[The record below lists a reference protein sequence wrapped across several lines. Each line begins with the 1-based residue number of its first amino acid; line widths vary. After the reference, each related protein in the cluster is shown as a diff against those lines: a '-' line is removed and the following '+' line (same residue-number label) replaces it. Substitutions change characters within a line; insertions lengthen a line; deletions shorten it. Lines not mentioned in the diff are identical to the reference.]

1 MQKAEEF
8 AAIFDDED
16 AVLLEAE
23 QAMNPNS
30 YLPQQNDIHRAS
42 KEKKLEKEEGKEV
55 KKRKKMEISIK
66 KDIPKK
72 NGGRGRGKV
81 PSTSADIQLMGLS
94 CSQPVVSEDT
104 LQAQVLQV
112 SEILD
117 EEIVPDS
124 QSNFMANPP
133 LIVKTTGMTRK
144 CKGCGSP
151 LTDEDKAYPHDMVFS
166 LLGYWRLL
174 QPEVQ

>member
-1 MQKAEEF
+1 
-8 AAIFDDED
+8 
-16 AVLLEAE
+16 
-23 QAMNPNS
+23 
-30 YLPQQNDIHRAS
+30 
-42 KEKKLEKEEGKEV
+42 
-55 KKRKKMEISIK
+55 MEILIK

-81 PSTSADIQLMGLS
+81 PSTSADIWPTGLS

-104 LQAQVLQV
+104 LQAQVLWA

-133 LIVKTTGMTRK
+133 LIVKATGMTRK
-144 CKGCGSP
+144 YKGCGSP
-151 LTDEDKAYPHDMVFS
+151 LTDEDKAYPHNMVFRR
-166 LLGYWRLL
+166 LAVGGYYNQKYNRYMNQESYIHYHLNMHCLRKYAAYRETMKRSHGWMISGCKH
-174 QPEVQ
+174 